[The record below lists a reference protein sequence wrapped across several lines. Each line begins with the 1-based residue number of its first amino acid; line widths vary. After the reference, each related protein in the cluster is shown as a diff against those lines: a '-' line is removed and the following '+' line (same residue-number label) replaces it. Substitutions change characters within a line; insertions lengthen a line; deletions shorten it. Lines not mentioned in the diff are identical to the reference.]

1 MEAAPQGFLYVADFL
16 SSEEQAGLLRELQA
30 LEFQHD
36 RFRGQRLK
44 RGYAQFGYAYV
55 STGRKLE
62 TTTAMPVFLKAVIE
76 KARPFCPGEPE
87 FNQCIVTHYP
97 EGSGIGWHTDAPR
110 FGECVV
116 GVSLGAE
123 ARLQFRRNGTE
134 EASYE
139 VRAKPGSLYLMRGA
153 VRWDYQHQVVPV
165 KTERFSLT
173 FRYVPEG
180 ESGEPL
186 GSEEV
191 R

>member
-1 MEAAPQGFLYVADFL
+1 MESVPEGFLYVADFL
-16 SSEEQAGLLRELQA
+16 SPEEQAALLDELQN

-36 RFRGQRLK
+36 TFRGRRLK

-62 TTTAMPVFLKAVIE
+62 TTAVMPAFLKAVI
-76 KARPFCPGEPE
+76 KKTRPFCPDEPE

-97 EGSGIGWHTDAPR
+97 EESGIGWHTDAPR

-116 GVSLGAE
+116 GVSLGTE

-139 VRAKPGSLYLMRGA
+139 VRAVPGSLYLMRGA

-173 FRYVPEG
+173 FRHVAAAE
-180 ESGEPL
+180 
-186 GSEEV
+186 
-191 R
+191 